1 MSETQTKAQS
11 GFKLS
16 PQDELNDL
24 RMSDK
29 ALPLFNAVKAFI
41 KDVAEP
47 DGTRL
52 FDHTTL
58 VYGSNIRSIH
68 YLDNCPTLVAG
79 GGSRIRLGEHVVVPD
94 KTPLANLWL
103 TLLKGAGVKAE
114 SHGDSTGVVKELF
127 S

>member
-47 DGTRL
+47 ASEEW
-52 FDHTTL
+52 H
-58 VYGSNIRSIH
+58 
-68 YLDNCPTLVAG
+68 
-79 GGSRIRLGEHVVVPD
+79 RLGEGRPD
-94 KTPLANLWL
+94 PWQYAPGQLEVLEAAKEKAKAAKGTAAFS
-103 TLLKGAGVKAE
+103 TLSEARQQQLVQQ
-114 SHGDSTGVVKELF
+114 DQQQLR
-127 S
+127 